1 MENQQL
7 SLMDM
12 GIPTR
17 KWAKMAKVDLDMK
30 TEGQLGSA
38 NAILPWGYL
47 CLFCKID
54 GFSEICLCITVSY
67 CTIW

>member
-7 SLMDM
+7 SLINM
-12 GIPTR
+12 GIPKR

-38 NAILPWGYL
+38 DAI
-47 CLFCKID
+47 
-54 GFSEICLCITVSY
+54 
-67 CTIW
+67 